1 MEIKVGSSCTSCGKC
16 IKDCAVGVLE
26 LKDGKPSIRRGK
38 DVLCM
43 DCRHCVAVCPEGA
56 ISVNN
61 VSADDCRLLSDMP
74 IPPPDEVANLLMSRR
89 SMRSFAP
96 VDVPKEDIEAL
107 LDTLKY
113 VPAGCNIRHLV
124 FSVVSGRS
132 KMEEL
137 RKNMISTLESHED
150 ELSGF
155 LKGALSVAKKNPS
168 ADPFF
173 RGAPHLLIVKGD
185 PKAVTPQIDCAAA
198 CAYFDILA
206 QSHGFGVT
214 WCGFLTIIIDAVPE
228 VADIFSIPRG
238 APFYAMMFGEPMV
251 DYVRCVNRSDGAKT
265 EWI

>member
-214 WCGFLTIIIDAVPE
+214 WCGFLKIIIDAVPE

>member
-89 SMRSFAP
+89 SIRSFAP

-214 WCGFLTIIIDAVPE
+214 WCGFLKIIIDAVPE